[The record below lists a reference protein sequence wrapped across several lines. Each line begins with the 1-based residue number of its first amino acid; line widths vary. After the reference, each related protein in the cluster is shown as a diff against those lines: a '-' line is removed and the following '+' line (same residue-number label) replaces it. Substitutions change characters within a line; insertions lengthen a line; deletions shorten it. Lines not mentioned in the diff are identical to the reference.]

1 MRKCF
6 KGFYRAILWQQETKT
21 IHWRSR
27 KLYAKRWQIAAPPPL
42 IDFSLAFPA
51 SFHKKF
57 GSSTVFTQ

>member
-1 MRKCF
+1 MQ
-6 KGFYRAILWQQETKT
+6 I
-21 IHWRSR
+21 
-27 KLYAKRWQIAAPPPL
+27 RWQIAAQAAR